1 MTVNDAS
8 LGESGSKLS
17 KVAATSLLMGVT
29 RASSEAYFFII
40 LLVPILASKC
50 IEFEGDSW
58 VTLKNNADYGV
69 VALFADLFTGFCY
82 PDTLLPE
89 IPVFYTIVDSVK
101 SNPKEDQIVLYGGS
115 SFSKALKTNT
125 TSDTLSVFVFHID
138 TLLSHSWK
146 EIRNGYKILVRYDLS
161 AEDLESLKGKIYYPP
176 TTAMRNIHMFPPY
189 EKVKTH

>member
-1 MTVNDAS
+1 M
-8 LGESGSKLS
+8 
-17 KVAATSLLMGVT
+17 
-29 RASSEAYFFII
+29 
-40 LLVPILASKC
+40 
-50 IEFEGDSW
+50 
-58 VTLKNNADYGV
+58 
-69 VALFADLFTGFCY
+69 
-82 PDTLLPE
+82 
-89 IPVFYTIVDSVK
+89 
-101 SNPKEDQIVLYGGS
+101 DQIVLYGGS

>member
-1 MTVNDAS
+1 MKKNY
-8 LGESGSKLS
+8 LILS
-17 KVAATSLLMGVT
+17 FCL
-29 RASSEAYFFII
+29 I
-40 LLVPILASKC
+40 PILASKC
-50 IEFEGDSW
+50 IDFEGDSW

-146 EIRNGYKILVRYDLS
+146 EIRYGYKILVRYDLS